1 MDKDNFS
8 FTEILGECGLYFI
21 QSPAGM
27 NHNGNRVGTNGFEFV
42 LAIHLVSIYDANN
55 NNIVYRTPIKIDT
68 LSLNLKGFKDFLSA
82 CYGIDPPKLFHV
94 RKCRF

>member
-1 MDKDNFS
+1 LDKDNFS
-8 FTEILGECGLYFI
+8 FTEILGDCGLYFI

-27 NHNGNRVGTNGFEFV
+27 NHNGNRVGTTGFEFV

-68 LSLNLKGFKDFLSA
+68 LSLNLKSLKDFLSVR
-82 CYGIDPPKLFHV
+82 YGIDPQRLYHV